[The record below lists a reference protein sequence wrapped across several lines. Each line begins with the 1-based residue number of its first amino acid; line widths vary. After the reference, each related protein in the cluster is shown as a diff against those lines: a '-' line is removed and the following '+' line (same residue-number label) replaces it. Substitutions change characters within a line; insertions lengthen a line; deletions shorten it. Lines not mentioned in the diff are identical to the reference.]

1 MILGKDINDC
11 ILALVLAEW
20 VRFKL
25 NFTVHSV
32 YLCTVIMLSCLKFA
46 LVDVGQSGL
55 ILGLPSKFLLQ
66 GDRKMLVL
74 TDRETHKVSYYRA
87 RIRIRYSIT
96 FCVLLHSLKII
107 MLDNIYRYF
116 SEFFFRYFS
125 DQQLGFLDSK

>member
-74 TDRETHKVSYYRA
+74 TDRDTHKVSYYRA

-116 SEFFFRYFS
+116 SEFLFRYFS
-125 DQQLGFLDSK
+125 GISQINSWVS

>member
-107 MLDNIYRYF
+107 MLDNIYNDL
-116 SEFFFRYFS
+116 FS
-125 DQQLGFLDSK
+125 DISQINSWVS